1 MRVWAWE
8 LQLVA
13 SRAGQAIRG
22 WTVDGRM
29 RKIQV
34 LWRNG
39 GGHAHA
45 QWSPRLS
52 SIDELEQS
60 TRVRLSSCELRAFTR
75 ATTPRAGTGPH
86 RPDDGRAKGTRRPK
100 PIINDDRKETTRA
113 TASQQLYNF
122 FFYKIYY
129 RILKVYNIYY
139 MIFKNAYSMNDTE
152 NIVISCWTLYT
163 LSYDIWH
170 KRREK

>member
-1 MRVWAWE
+1 MIYNDRRLIRTAVLKCSYPDLMNGEARPNRKCVWAWE

-34 LWRNG
+34 LWRNA

-113 TASQQLYNF
+113 TASQQLYKF
-122 FFYKIYY
+122 FF
-129 RILKVYNIYY
+129 LQN
-139 MIFKNAYSMNDTE
+139 
-152 NIVISCWTLYT
+152 L
-163 LSYDIWH
+163 L
-170 KRREK
+170 